1 MKITNHPKLLTL
13 AAIAS
18 LSISLLTVG
27 CGHTLSKT
35 QETHVS
41 RDGTVRTSEKTV
53 TENPDGTISRS
64 ETKKIDRP

>member
-1 MKITNHPKLLTL
+1 MKNTINPKIVTL
-13 AAIAS
+13 ASLISIAA
-18 LSISLLTVG
+18 SLLTVG

-53 TENPDGTISRS
+53 TENPDGSISRS
-64 ETKKIDRP
+64 ETKKTDRP

>member
-1 MKITNHPKLLTL
+1 MKNPNNPKIITW
-13 AAIAS
+13 AAIAT
-18 LSISLLTVG
+18 LTLSLLTVG

-35 QETHVS
+35 RETHVS

-64 ETKKIDRP
+64 ETKKVDRP